1 VPLIHVTDRAGRDY
15 SVDAAIGTPLM
26 EVLRERGDVEAICGG
41 SAACATCHVHVDE
54 AWTERV
60 GPAGPDETNLLEY
73 SLERR
78 PTSRLSCQVEVRADF
93 DGLKVRI
100 AASEG

>member
-1 VPLIHVTDRAGRDY
+1 MPLIHVTNRDGQAY
-15 SVDAAIGTPLM
+15 TVEAAVGTPLM
-26 EVLRERGDVEAICGG
+26 EALRERGDVEAICGG

-54 AWTERV
+54 EWIERA
-60 GPAGPDETNLLEY
+60 GPAGPDEMNLLEY

-78 PTSRLSCQVEVRADF
+78 PTSRLSCQLQVREDL
-93 DGLKVRI
+93 DGLIVRI